1 VNAIHYI
8 KPRARYA
15 PPCEGA
21 QDKEEDT
28 MANDGFDLPVVRMG
42 DGDPDSIITA
52 AMAERYAMPAVVVAA
67 MKQAG
72 KHLSIKMLKLVES
85 DKFDKLPVATQLKV
99 AEFVFDRA
107 FGKSDR
113 AAIAMALSH
122 RVNPSPTLQ
131 DKTASSRLRTIE
143 QKLPF
148 PEMQKTR
155 SERLSLPSGSSPED
169 PDVSSKRD
177 GNLRRS
183 AGRASDADSPPEDA
197 GEGRRR
203 PAPLARV
210 KNNSTAQDNAGAKII
225 NMPRYEAQRRAS

>member
-1 VNAIHYI
+1 
-8 KPRARYA
+8 
-15 PPCEGA
+15 
-21 QDKEEDT
+21 
-28 MANDGFDLPVVRMG
+28 VVRMG

-107 FGKSDR
+107 FGKSDS
-113 AAIAMALSH
+113 AAIALALSH

-155 SERLSLPSGSSPED
+155 SERLSLPSGS

-177 GNLRRS
+177 GNLRGS
-183 AGRASDADSPPEDA
+183 AGRAASDDASPSEDA
-197 GEGRRR
+197 GEGRRS

-210 KNNSTAQDNAGAKII
+210 KKKCVAQDSAGAEII
-225 NMPRYEAQRRAS
+225 DMPKYGAQRRAS